1 MGRDVCY
8 AVEVEGRNIIIT
20 QQWPDRQ
27 IYIKMSRASAHWV
40 AQQLWNIFE
49 QKRQYAELPE
59 KMKIA
64 EVSRVKKMADYLF
77 GGKDETKH

>member
-8 AVEVEGRNIIIT
+8 AVEVEGHNIIIT
-20 QQWPDRQ
+20 QQWPDKQ

-40 AQQLWNIFE
+40 AQQLCNIFD
-49 QKRQYAELPE
+49 QKRQYDELPYKAKVNE
-59 KMKIA
+59 ISRAQKI
-64 EVSRVKKMADYLF
+64 ADYLF

>member
-1 MGRDVCY
+1 MAKNVYY
-8 AVEVEGRNIIIT
+8 AVEVVGNTIVLT

-27 IYIKMSRASAHWV
+27 VYIKMSRASAHWV
-40 AQQLWNIFE
+40 AQQLWNIFD

-59 KMKIA
+59 KMKMA

-77 GGKDETKH
+77 GGKDETNH

>member
-20 QQWPDRQ
+20 QQWPDKQ

-40 AQQLWNIFE
+40 AQQLWNIFNTQRLHDE
-49 QKRQYAELPE
+49 LFKKTKTAE
-59 KMKIA
+59 I
-64 EVSRVKKMADYLF
+64 SRAQKMADYLF
-77 GGKDETKH
+77 GGKDETKQ

>member
-1 MGRDVCY
+1 MARNVCY
-8 AVEVEGRNIIIT
+8 AVEEIGREIIIT
-20 QQWPDRQ
+20 QQKENNQ

-40 AQQLWNIFE
+40 AQQLWNIFNA
-49 QKRQYAELPE
+49 KRLHNELPE

>member
-1 MGRDVCY
+1 MARNVCY
-8 AVEVEGRNIIIT
+8 AVEEIGREIIIT
-20 QQWPDRQ
+20 QQKENNQ

-40 AQQLWNIFE
+40 AQQLWNIFD

-59 KMKIA
+59 KMKMA

>member
-1 MGRDVCY
+1 MPRNVCY
-8 AVEVEGRNIIIT
+8 AVEEIGREIIIT
-20 QQWPDRQ
+20 QQKENNQ

-40 AQQLWNIFE
+40 AQQLWNIFD

>member
-20 QQWPDRQ
+20 QQWPDKQ

-40 AQQLWNIFE
+40 AQQLWDIFNAKTMHE
-49 QKRQYAELPE
+49 QLSRKV
-59 KMKIA
+59 KIA
-64 EVSRVKKMADYLF
+64 EISRAQKVADFLF

>member
-1 MGRDVCY
+1 MAKNVCY
-8 AVEVEGRNIIIT
+8 AVEVIGNTIVLT
-20 QQWPDRQ
+20 QQWQDRQ
-27 IYIKMSRASAHWV
+27 VYIKMSRASAHWV
-40 AQQLWNIFE
+40 AQQLWNIFD

-59 KMKIA
+59 KMKMA

>member
-8 AVEVEGRNIIIT
+8 TVEVEGRNIIIT
-20 QQWPDRQ
+20 QQWPDKQ

-40 AQQLWNIFE
+40 AQQLWDIFNEKTMHE
-49 QKRQYAELPE
+49 QL
-59 KMKIA
+59 
-64 EVSRVKKMADYLF
+64 SRKVKKAEISRAQKVADFLF